1 MRLTSLCISAAAAV
15 ALSVGAWAGAA
26 WAHHSNAH
34 FDQSAP
40 IEVRGEVVEY
50 QLINPHAFIYLNVE
64 DENGEVVEWALQT
77 GGNVGRLI
85 RANWSQ
91 DSMVPGDIITATLAP
106 MRDGTPG
113 GLLVTVT
120 LPNGTVLGAE

>member
-1 MRLTSLCISAAAAV
+1 MNFKLLSISAVAAV
-15 ALSVGAWAGAA
+15 ALTGSA

-40 IEVRGEVVEY
+40 IELRGEVVEY

-64 DENGEVVEWALQT
+64 DENGNVIEWALQT

-91 DSMVPGDIITATLAP
+91 DSMVAGDTITATLAP

-113 GLLVTVT
+113 GLLVNVT
-120 LPNGTVLGAE
+120 LPDGTVLGAE

>member
-1 MRLTSLCISAAAAV
+1 MAFKSFGISAVTAV
-15 ALSVGAWAGAA
+15 ALIAGAA
-26 WAHHSNAH
+26 GTALAHHSNAH
-34 FDQSAP
+34 FDQSAH
-40 IEVRGEVVEY
+40 ISLEGEVVEY

-64 DENGEVVEWALQT
+64 DESGEVIEWSLQT

-91 DSMVPGDIITATLAP
+91 DSVAPGDVITATLAP

-113 GLLVTVT
+113 GLLVDIT
-120 LPNGTVLGAE
+120 LPDGTVLGAE

>member
-1 MRLTSLCISAAAAV
+1 MTFKSFSISAAAAM
-15 ALSVGAWAGAA
+15 ALTGSAWAGAA

-34 FDQSAP
+34 FDQAEP
-40 IEVRGEVVEY
+40 IELRGEVVEY
-50 QLINPHAFIYLNVE
+50 QLINPHAFVYLNVE
-64 DENGEVVEWALQT
+64 DENGEVIEWALQT

-91 DSMVPGDIITATLAP
+91 DSMVAGDIITATAAP

-113 GLLVTVT
+113 ALLVTVT
-120 LPNGTVLGAE
+120 LPDGTVLGAE

>member
-1 MRLTSLCISAAAAV
+1 MAFKSIVISTVAAL
-15 ALSVGAWAGAA
+15 ALSGTA

-34 FDQSAP
+34 FDQNDGARVSLT
-40 IEVRGEVVEY
+40 GEVVEY

-64 DENGEVVEWALQT
+64 DENGEVIEWALQT

-91 DSMVPGDIITATLAP
+91 DSVVEGDMISATLAP

-113 GLLVTVT
+113 GLLVDIT
-120 LPNGTVLGAE
+120 LPDGTVLGAE

>member
-1 MRLTSLCISAAAAV
+1 MKVFGIVAATAV
-15 ALSVGAWAGAA
+15 IAAGALIGTA
-26 WAHHSNAH
+26 SAHHSNAH
-34 FDQSAP
+34 FDQASP
-40 IEVRGEVVEY
+40 IVVEGEVVEF

-91 DSMVPGDIITATLAP
+91 DSVAEGDMITATLAP
-106 MRDGTPG
+106 ARDGTPG
-113 GLLVTVT
+113 GLLVDVT
-120 LPNGTVLGAE
+120 LPDGTVLGAD

>member
-1 MRLTSLCISAAAAV
+1 MAFQPRSIFVLTTLAFTGAV
-15 ALSVGAWAGAA
+15 WAGTA

-34 FDQSAP
+34 FNQDDRQELTGVA
-40 IEVRGEVVEY
+40 VEY
-50 QLINPHAFIYLNVE
+50 QLINPHAFIYMNVE
-64 DENGEVVEWALQT
+64 NESGEVIEWAMQT

-91 DSMVPGDIITATLAP
+91 DSIVPGDEISVTFAP
-106 MRDGTPG
+106 QRDGTPG

-120 LPNGTVLGAE
+120 LPDGTILGAE